1 MPRDETK
8 DPALTTQAPTPIDAA
23 TAKASSSAMSLA
35 RLRGVEALVMGAQ
48 GADPKALGLVMKLC
62 ALVESDLTGSPQRSP
77 AMLKINTIYGLAPTL
92 FSDAADK
99 EREHSRV
106 GILAATAS
114 LRNMLK

>member
-1 MPRDETK
+1 MSRDDTK
-8 DPALTTQAPTPIDAA
+8 DPALTPTPLEAA
-23 TAKASSSAMSLA
+23 TAKASTSAMSLA

-48 GADPKALGLVMKLC
+48 AADPKALGLVLKLC
-62 ALVESDLTGSPQRSP
+62 ALVESDLLASSQRSS

-99 EREHSRV
+99 EREHARV

-114 LRNMLK
+114 LRNALK